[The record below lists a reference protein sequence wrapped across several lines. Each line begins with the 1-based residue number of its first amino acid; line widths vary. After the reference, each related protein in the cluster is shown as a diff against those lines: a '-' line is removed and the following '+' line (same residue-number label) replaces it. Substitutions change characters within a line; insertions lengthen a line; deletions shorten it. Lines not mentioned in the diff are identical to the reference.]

1 MENFL
6 EIIYSKER
14 IGPRMSVDIRCW
26 CIHNIVSVI
35 RNEVLC
41 LSNTAVKCMGII

>member
-1 MENFL
+1 MEDFL

-35 RNEVLC
+35 RNDVLC
-41 LSNTAVKCMGII
+41 FSNTALKCMGII

>member
-26 CIHNIVSVI
+26 CIHIVSVI
-35 RNEVLC
+35 RNDVLC